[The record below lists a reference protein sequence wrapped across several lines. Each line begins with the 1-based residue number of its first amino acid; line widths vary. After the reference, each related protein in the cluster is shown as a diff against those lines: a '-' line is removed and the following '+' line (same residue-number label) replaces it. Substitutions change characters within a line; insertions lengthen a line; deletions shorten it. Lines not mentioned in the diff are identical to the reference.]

1 MRGALDMPLLPNQRL
16 HLQREVCFL
25 LRPMLKPRTKKRRAQ
40 ESVLTALTSYKGRQ
54 IVNRLC
60 NQCDRS
66 ALSQKPIDKGVME
79 LQLTCFYRQ
88 SARYLM
94 EANQVCEHYM
104 RHHGDEDGE

>member
-1 MRGALDMPLLPNQRL
+1 M
-16 HLQREVCFL
+16 
-25 LRPMLKPRTKKRRAQ
+25 
-40 ESVLTALTSYKGRQ
+40 
-54 IVNRLC
+54 NRLC

>member
-1 MRGALDMPLLPNQRL
+1 M
-16 HLQREVCFL
+16 
-25 LRPMLKPRTKKRRAQ
+25 
-40 ESVLTALTSYKGRQ
+40 
-54 IVNRLC
+54 NRLC

-66 ALSQKPIDKGVME
+66 ALSQKPIDKGVMELQLTCQKPIDKGVRE

-104 RHHGDEDGE
+104 RHHGDGDGE

>member
-1 MRGALDMPLLPNQRL
+1 
-16 HLQREVCFL
+16 
-25 LRPMLKPRTKKRRAQ
+25 
-40 ESVLTALTSYKGRQ
+40 
-54 IVNRLC
+54 LC

-104 RHHGDEDGE
+104 RHHGDGDGE